1 MQPLDSK
8 PINLTGGKKTVEKP
22 AHKRQFPK
30 VLKQYFIL
38 LVIVTVIAAIVFGVF
53 MLMEQKRFFRWEASS
68 ILCYHPEQISDMI
81 PRLSIY
87 EVQQILRTDTVKQQ
101 TGDVVAIPQDKQMY
115 LKEALDISCDSAPCF
130 QNMLKISVKWDDAEQ
145 AKQLVDGYKQA
156 AITAYTNFQSNNLLE
171 VIKERNKT
179 KSAYEHQNATIE
191 EKRYKLAQSVHN
203 ESVKQALE
211 TLRMQ
216 EIRLQNELSD
226 LQKQHSLATNQRENL
241 KKRIPSQYDY
251 EKLIIVSQHPY
262 LLDFIQKKDEALENY
277 EIQKTAVAEG
287 NERQGKESQLKYRF
301 AEDRL
306 NKTLENLNLREDDV
320 RSLNTAILK
329 HVEELDSIQVTLDG
343 INKCIEDIQYRL
355 DQKQKEISAVSELL
369 PQEEELNRIHNTTT
383 ARLNQ
388 IENEIT
394 EQEKLITTIKKAL
407 IPLNF
412 INVHHVS
419 SFSISNYV
427 SYLLVG
433 IIIIAILASCFILA
447 NTHGKR
453 HATNPSTAKASPSTT
468 AKAPPSTKAKPV
480 FSATKDTL
488 SSIKP

>member
-8 PINLTGGKKTVEKP
+8 PINLTGGKKATEKP
-22 AHKRQFPK
+22 THKRQFPK
-30 VLKQYFIL
+30 VLKQYLIL

-53 MLMEQKRFFRWEASS
+53 MFMEQKRFFRVEASS
-68 ILCYHPEQISDMI
+68 ILCYHPEQFPDMI

-87 EVQQILRTDTVKQQ
+87 EVQQIIRNDAVKQQ
-101 TGDVVAIPQDKQMY
+101 TGDVVAIPQEKQKY

-156 AITAYTNFQSNNLLE
+156 AITAYINFQSNNLLE

-179 KSAYEHQNATIE
+179 KTAYEHQNATIE
-191 EKRYKLAQSVHN
+191 EKRYKLTQSVHN

-211 TLRMQ
+211 TLRLQ

-226 LQKQHSLATNQRENL
+226 LQKQHSLATNQQENL

-251 EKLIIVSQHPY
+251 AKLIIVSQHPY
-262 LLDFIQKKDEALENY
+262 LLDIIRKRNETLENY
-277 EIQKTAVAEG
+277 EIQKTVAED
-287 NERQGKESQLKYRF
+287 NERLSKESQLKYRF

-306 NKTLENLNLREDDV
+306 NKALENLNLREDDV
-320 RSLNTAILK
+320 TSLNTTILK
-329 HVEELDSIQVTLDG
+329 HVEELDSIQATLNG
-343 INKCIEDIQYRL
+343 IDKCIEDIQYRL

-369 PQEEELNRIHNTTT
+369 PQEEELNRVHNTTT

-394 EQEKLITTIKKAL
+394 EQEKLITIIKKAL

-433 IIIIAILASCFILA
+433 IIIIAILASVLILV
-447 NTHGKR
+447 NTHSKR
-453 HATNPSTAKASPSTT
+453 HATNPSTAKASSSTT
-468 AKAPPSTKAKPV
+468 AKASPTTTAKATHST
-480 FSATKDTL
+480 TKDIF